1 MGTPTG
7 RASRRHWGHAPTGE
21 ALHLFTLT
29 LPDGVQATLT
39 DVGATLVSLL
49 VPDRHGALGDVVL
62 GHDRPEAYLDRARS
76 PYFGATIG
84 RVANRIAGGRFT
96 LDGRAY
102 QVPTNDGPNAL
113 HGGLHGFDRR
123 LWHGET
129 GHGETVHSEAG
140 TDPRGP
146 SVTFSRLSPDG
157 EEGFPGSL
165 RVEVTYTLTP
175 DHALHVQYRAQ
186 TDVPTV
192 VNLTNHSYWNLTGDP
207 AHGVLGH
214 ELTVQAGSFL
224 PVRPGGLPTGEVR
237 PVNATPFDFR
247 TPHTLGLRIRDE
259 HEQLRVVGGYDHT
272 LVLAGGVPGGGPQ
285 LREVATLYDPST
297 GRALTLSTT
306 EPGLQLYSGNFLDGS
321 VTGKYGQTYARHAAV
336 CLETQHFPDSPN
348 QPSFPSLRLEPGQV
362 LRSHTVHAFSARQSG

>member
-21 ALHLFTLT
+21 PLHLYTLT

-62 GHDRPEAYLDRARS
+62 GHDRPEAYFDRARS

-84 RVANRIAGGRFT
+84 RVANRLAGGRFV
-96 LDGRAY
+96 LDGQPY
-102 QVPTNDGPNAL
+102 QVPLNDPPNAL
-113 HGGLHGFDRR
+113 HGGRHGFDQR

-129 GHGETVHSEAG
+129 QVTS
-140 TDPRGP
+140 RGP
-146 SVTFSRLSPDG
+146 GVSFSRLSPDG

-165 RVEVTYTLTP
+165 QVQVTYTLTP
-175 DHALHVQYRAQ
+175 DHTLQIEYRAQ
-186 TDVPTV
+186 TDAPTV
-192 VNLTNHSYWNLTGDP
+192 VNLCNHAYWNLTGDP

-214 ELTVQAGSFL
+214 ELSLQADAFT
-224 PVRPGGLPTGEVR
+224 PVGPGAIPTGEQW
-237 PVNATPFDFR
+237 PVAATPFDFR
-247 TPHTLGLRIRDE
+247 TPHTLGLRIRDG
-259 HEQLRVVGGYDHT
+259 HEQLQIVGGGYDHNF
-272 LVLAGGVPGGGPQ
+272 VLRGGPE
-285 LREVATLYDPST
+285 LREVATLVDPSS

-306 EPGLQLYSGNFLDGS
+306 EPGLQVYSGNFLDGR

-348 QPSFPSLRLEPGQV
+348 QPAFPSIRLEPGQV
-362 LRSHTVHAFSARQSG
+362 FHSHTVHAFSVRGGPA